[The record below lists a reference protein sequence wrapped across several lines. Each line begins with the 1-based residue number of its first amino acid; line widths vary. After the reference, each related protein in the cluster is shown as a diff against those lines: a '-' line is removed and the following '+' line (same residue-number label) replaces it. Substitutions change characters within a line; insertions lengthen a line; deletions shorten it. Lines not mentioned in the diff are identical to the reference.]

1 MTKTNISTPANFEVG
16 TIRQVHQ
23 RLVSEGIMV
32 SEHALRIWVKTG
44 VLPVVYS
51 GNKALISYSN
61 VLNLVNA
68 SSTAAS

>member
-1 MTKTNISTPANFEVG
+1 
-16 TIRQVHQ
+16 
-23 RLVSEGIMV
+23 MV

-44 VLPVVYS
+44 VLPAVYS

-68 SSTAAS
+68 SPTAAS